1 MDTISIICISIL
13 LIVVCIMFFIN
24 NRLTKKVHHQL
35 QLNIETKE
43 QNEEIQ
49 KQNEL
54 LNQERLKISEEIA
67 IKQSELNYFKELQEL
82 ELQKQKAELNAALG
96 SYADSLSDKY
106 DEVEQ
111 YFDNEVCKIESEY
124 TAVCEELDNIKST
137 RAALIEA
144 NRREE
149 LVKANPELFT
159 LPLSPADRTDI
170 QTLEKIKGQLNN
182 PRILSMLIWS
192 TFFQKPMTTLCNNIL
207 GTKVICGIY
216 KITNLN
222 TNLCYIGQAVDIA
235 TRWKTHC
242 KCGLGIDT
250 PQSNKLYKAMQEDG
264 VWNFSWELLE
274 ECPQSRL
281 NEKEAEYIEIY
292 QSKDYGYN
300 TQAGRKV

>member
-1 MDTISIICISIL
+1 MNIISVTCIGIL
-13 LIVVCIMFFIN
+13 LIAILIMSFVIRKLSRQSKKKIELDIKTKEKN
-24 NRLTKKVHHQL
+24 KEIQLRNEQLTKEALELSKTIL
-35 QLNIETKE
+35 
-43 QNEEIQ
+43 Q
-49 KQNEL
+49 KQ
-54 LNQERLKISEEIA
+54 QEITIFQ
-67 IKQSELNYFKELQEL
+67 KQQEL
-82 ELQKQKAELNAALG
+82 EKEQFDLALSSYNDALSNKYKQIEEQFDHQLDLIGIEYNNEVAELEA
-96 SYADSLSDKY
+96 
-106 DEVEQ
+106 
-111 YFDNEVCKIESEY
+111 
-124 TAVCEELDNIKST
+124 IKAM
-137 RAALIEA
+137 RAAVIEA

-207 GTKVICGIY
+207 GTKVVCGIY

-222 TNLCYIGQAVDIA
+222 TNLCYIGQAVDMA

-250 PQSNKLYKAMQEDG
+250 PQANKLYKAMQEDG

-274 ECPQSRL
+274 ECPQSQL

-300 TQAGRKV
+300 TQAGRRT

>member
-1 MDTISIICISIL
+1 MENIVIGILSIISFLMLCAIIW
-13 LIVVCIMFFIN
+13 LIGETK
-24 NRLTKKVHHQL
+24 NRIHHDALTKEK
-35 QLNIETKE
+35 N
-43 QNEEIQ
+43 
-49 KQNEL
+49 
-54 LNQERLKISEEIA
+54 
-67 IKQSELNYFKELQEL
+67 L
-82 ELQKQKAELNAALG
+82 ELQGQNNKLNEEHLKLSQQITKDKYELQLLQEQRNNEQEKHQIQLTNALNAYTETLSEKYQQVEHWFDQQLETLGIEYKNEEAELKA
-96 SYADSLSDKY
+96 
-106 DEVEQ
+106 
-111 YFDNEVCKIESEY
+111 
-124 TAVCEELDNIKST
+124 IKAT
-137 RAALIEA
+137 RAAMIEA
-144 NRREE
+144 VRREE

-207 GTKVICGIY
+207 GTKTICGIY

-222 TNLCYIGQAVDIA
+222 TNMCYIGQAVDMA

-250 PQSNKLYKAMQEDG
+250 PQTNKLYKAMQEDG

-274 ECPQSRL
+274 ECPQSQL

>member
-1 MDTISIICISIL
+1 MENIIIGTLIIISFLMLCVIIWLIGETKNRIHYDNKTKEKNLVLQQQHGQLYQEHLELSKLIADEQNQLKNIQEQKLLEEEKHQSQLTNALSTYADTLSEKYQQVEDWFDKRLEQISIEY
-13 LIVVCIMFFIN
+13 
-24 NRLTKKVHHQL
+24 K
-35 QLNIETKE
+35 
-43 QNEEIQ
+43 NEEA
-49 KQNEL
+49 EL
-54 LNQERLKISEEIA
+54 EA
-67 IKQSELNYFKELQEL
+67 IKN
-82 ELQKQKAELNAALG
+82 
-96 SYADSLSDKY
+96 
-106 DEVEQ
+106 
-111 YFDNEVCKIESEY
+111 
-124 TAVCEELDNIKST
+124 T
-137 RAALIEA
+137 RAAMIEA

-159 LPLSPADRTDI
+159 LPLNPADRTDI

-207 GTKVICGIY
+207 GTKIICGIY

-222 TNLCYIGQAVDIA
+222 TNMCYIGQAVDIA

-274 ECPQSRL
+274 ECPQSQL

-300 TQAGRKV
+300 TQAGRKI

>member
-1 MDTISIICISIL
+1 MDIISVTCIGIL
-13 LIVVCIMFFIN
+13 LIAILIMSFVI
-24 NRLTKKVHHQL
+24 RKLSRQSKQK
-35 QLNIETKE
+35 IELDIKTKE
-43 QNEEIQ
+43 KNEEIQ
-49 KQNEL
+49 LWNEQLTKEALELSKTIVQKQ
-54 LNQERLKISEEIA
+54 EEITFFQ
-67 IKQSELNYFKELQEL
+67 KQQEL
-82 ELQKQKAELNAALG
+82 EKEQFDLALSSYSDILQTKYKQVEAYFDVQLDLIELEYDNKIAEL
-96 SYADSLSDKY
+96 
-106 DEVEQ
+106 E
-111 YFDNEVCKIESEY
+111 
-124 TAVCEELDNIKST
+124 TIKAT

-207 GTKVICGIY
+207 GTKVVCGIY

-222 TNLCYIGQAVDIA
+222 TNLCYIGQAVDMA

-250 PQSNKLYKAMQEDG
+250 PQANKLYKAMQEDG

-274 ECPQSRL
+274 ECPQSQL

>member
-1 MDTISIICISIL
+1 MNAISATCIGIL
-13 LIVVCIMFFIN
+13 LIAILIMSFIIGKLS
-24 NRLTKKVHHQL
+24 RQSKQK
-35 QLNIETKE
+35 IELDIKTKE
-43 QNEEIQ
+43 KNKEIQ
-49 KQNEL
+49 LRNEQL
-54 LNQERLKISEEIA
+54 TQEAL
-67 IKQSELNYFKELQEL
+67 ELSKTI
-82 ELQKQKAELNAALG
+82 LQKQEEIMSFQKQQEQEKEQFDLALSSYSDILQTKYKQVETYFDYQLDLIELEYDSKLAEL
-96 SYADSLSDKY
+96 
-106 DEVEQ
+106 E
-111 YFDNEVCKIESEY
+111 
-124 TAVCEELDNIKST
+124 TIKAT
-137 RAALIEA
+137 RAAMIEA

-170 QTLEKIKGQLNN
+170 QTLENIKGQLNN

-207 GTKVICGIY
+207 GTKIVCGIY
-216 KITNLN
+216 KITNLK
-222 TNLCYIGQAVDIA
+222 TNMCYIGQAVDMA

-274 ECPQSRL
+274 ECPQSQL

-300 TQAGRKV
+300 TQAGRRT

>member
-1 MDTISIICISIL
+1 MDIISVTCIGIL
-13 LIVVCIMFFIN
+13 LIAILIMSFVIRKLSRQSKKKIELDIKTKEKN
-24 NRLTKKVHHQL
+24 KEIQLRNEQLTKEALELSKTIL
-35 QLNIETKE
+35 
-43 QNEEIQ
+43 Q
-49 KQNEL
+49 KQ
-54 LNQERLKISEEIA
+54 QEITIFQ
-67 IKQSELNYFKELQEL
+67 KQQEL
-82 ELQKQKAELNAALG
+82 EKEQFDLALSSYNDALSNKYKQIEEQFDHQLDLIGIEYNNEVAELEA
-96 SYADSLSDKY
+96 
-106 DEVEQ
+106 
-111 YFDNEVCKIESEY
+111 
-124 TAVCEELDNIKST
+124 IKAM
-137 RAALIEA
+137 RAAVIEA

-207 GTKVICGIY
+207 GTKVVCGIY

-222 TNLCYIGQAVDIA
+222 TNLCYIGQAVDMA

-250 PQSNKLYKAMQEDG
+250 PQANKLYKAMQEDG

-274 ECPQSRL
+274 ECPQSQL

>member
-13 LIVVCIMFFIN
+13 LIVVCAMFFIN

-43 QNEEIQ
+43 QNEKIQ

-67 IKQSELNYFKELQEL
+67 IKHSELNHFKELQEL
-82 ELQKQKAELNAALG
+82 ELQKQKAEFSAALG
-96 SYADSLSDKY
+96 SYADSLSNKY
-106 DEVEQ
+106 YEVEQ
-111 YFDNEVCKIESEY
+111 YFENEICKIDSEY
-124 TAVCEELDNIKST
+124 TAVCEELANIKST

-207 GTKVICGIY
+207 GTKVVCGIY

-222 TNLCYIGQAVDIA
+222 TNLCYIGQAVDMA

-242 KCGLGIDT
+242 KYGLGIDT

-274 ECPQSRL
+274 ECPQSQL